1 MKYLVEIKDENGQ
14 VSETK
19 EFTSVKQI
27 AEALNCTTSA
37 ISKNFKMNSFP
48 FVKPSIKSSQLIF
61 DKKYNIKAKI

>member
-14 VSETK
+14 VTETK

-37 ISKNFKMNSFP
+37 VSSNFKWNSFP
-48 FVKPSIKSSQLIF
+48 FVKMSKKSSQQLF
-61 DKKYNIKAKI
+61 NKKYKITAKI